1 MKRRDFISLGS
12 ALAALSPVRAAG
24 DFDSSALKEEP
35 NRVDFIHDGMQLSP
49 MEYAGLL
56 LQLAEK
62 GKIKPDYYSN
72 EGVVEEAEYKF
83 AGLLGKESAV
93 FMPTGTLA
101 NHIAV
106 RRLADKNRKVIV
118 QEQSHFYND
127 SGDCAQ
133 SLSGLNLIPLGPGAV
148 DFGLNEIEKIIDQAK
163 KARVETRVGVIA
175 LETPVR
181 RQSDRMFDEGKLKS
195 ITDFARTHGIKT
207 HIDGARI
214 FIQAA
219 HTNKQPAQYGA
230 MADTI
235 YTSLWKCFNAPSGA
249 ILAGSKEF
257 TTGLF
262 HERRMFGGSL
272 PAAWPL
278 ASIALYYAD
287 GFLNE
292 YKSAWTRTIQFINT
306 LKKEER
312 FKPIFFDQ
320 GSHIIQL
327 NITHT
332 HLPRFR
338 EQLLKKHIELGE
350 PTTQGFLLRI
360 NPTMNRQTPEYLA
373 SSFMEALKS

>member
-1 MKRRDFISLGS
+1 MHS
-12 ALAALSPVRAAG
+12 
-24 DFDSSALKEEP
+24 KEEP
-35 NRVDFIHDGMQLSP
+35 NRVDFIHDGKQLSP
-49 MEYAGLL
+49 QEYASLL
-56 LQLAEK
+56 LQLGDE

-72 EGVVEEAEYKF
+72 GGVVEELEHKF
-83 AGLLGKESAV
+83 ALLLGKESAV

-101 NHIAV
+101 NHLAV

-133 SLSGLNLIPLGPGAV
+133 TLSGLNLIPLGSGEV
-148 DFGLNEIEKIIDQAK
+148 DFGLTEVEKIIDQAK
-163 KARVETRVGVIA
+163 KARVETRLGVIA
-175 LETPVR
+175 IETPVR
-181 RQSDRMFDEGKLKS
+181 RLSDRMFDEDKLKS
-195 ITDFARTHGIKT
+195 ITDFARTSGIQT
-207 HIDGARI
+207 HLDGARI

-219 HTNKQPAQYGA
+219 HSKKNPAQYGA
-230 MADTI
+230 MVDTI

-278 ASIALYYAD
+278 ASIALHFAD
-287 GFLNE
+287 GFLE
-292 YKSAWTRTIQFINT
+292 DYRSAWAKSTQFIEI
-306 LKKEER
+306 LKKYER
-312 FKPIFFDQ
+312 FKPVFFDK

-332 HLPRFR
+332 NLNRFR
-338 EQLLKKHIELGE
+338 ENLLKKHVELGE
-350 PTTQGFLLRI
+350 PNSQGFLLRI
-360 NPTMNRQTPEYLA
+360 NPTLNRQSPEYLA
-373 SSFMEALKS
+373 SSFLEALKA